1 MLNFPLCLGSCKIN
15 FIILWGVWKLQDKL
29 HLTMAYLA
37 QLGSATGVYKTL
49 MKYLVR
55 VPEVWLSWMF
65 NTWLCWLLFFVFFFS
80 LLFVVVWN
88 LISHTVY
95 LNQLMQFRAS
105 RETMIFNICLLFR
118 PHHTHWIVDVV
129 GISI

>member
-65 NTWLCWLLFFVFFFS
+65 NTWLCWLLFFRF
-80 LLFVVVWN
+80 LFLSSVCCCLESN
-88 LISHTVY
+88 LSY
-95 LNQLMQFRAS
+95 
-105 RETMIFNICLLFR
+105 CLLES
-118 PHHTHWIVDVV
+118 TYAI
-129 GISI
+129 